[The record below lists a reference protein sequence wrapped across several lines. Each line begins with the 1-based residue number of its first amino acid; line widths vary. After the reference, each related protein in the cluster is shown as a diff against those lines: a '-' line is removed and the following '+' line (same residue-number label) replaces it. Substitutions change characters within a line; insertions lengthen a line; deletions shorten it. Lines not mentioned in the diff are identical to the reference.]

1 MGELCT
7 VNDMYGLIRIIIL
20 LVILLS
26 TGSIIHKRFGRNKK
40 TEIKVLILTV
50 ILDLIVGV
58 LLMVYPIEDVFISFD
73 SIDAVFGYT
82 SRGVVEHTIDGKN
95 STMAFG
101 RREGSNVVYY
111 VLPKDSKGWKIG
123 SAKDLNVYHM
133 QIPYKGLS
141 IIVERFRDTDDYY
154 VTIFDTSNEEKTIV
168 DKNGT
173 IYYKGYYDAG
183 AGTCLYH
190 AYVNRFD
197 LDYYIIVNGRTIE
210 MEPMN

>member
-1 MGELCT
+1 M
-7 VNDMYGLIRIIIL
+7 
-20 LVILLS
+20 
-26 TGSIIHKRFGRNKK
+26 
-40 TEIKVLILTV
+40 TV

-82 SRGVVEHTIDGKN
+82 SRGVVEHTIDGRN

-197 LDYYIIVNGRTIE
+197 LDYYKIVNGRTIE